1 MAQLINKD
9 AGIETIQPVL
19 NLLEKFKRRLFR
31 EVALL
36 LGKGDGDFQF
46 FRQCKVN
53 WKDRAY
59 FGPFCLSCGLGPHRH
74 RVECR
79 SSFVHGCITQAHSP
93 CVNLTATAFR
103 PSWYCTATTVASAV
117 APARA
122 SRCTRTWSSNS
133 SGSFEIK
140 IACCAPPNSKIV
152 ASRSLAPPPRS
163 EVTCTGTRTGAEPG
177 KKRASCPAQSTS
189 GSMTATSVE
198 RFTQPLAYR
207 RHSSQGS
214 RACTHVPPR
223 NTVSRR

>member
-1 MAQLINKD
+1 MTQLVNEHARIKS
-9 AGIETIQPVL
+9 IEPVL
-19 NLLEKFKRRLFR
+19 DLLEKFERRFLW
-31 EVALL
+31 EVAFILWN
-36 LGKGDGDFQF
+36 GNGDFQLLCQ
-46 FRQCKVN
+46 RDI
-53 WKDRAY
+53 DREDRTKL
-59 FGPFCLSCGLGPHRH
+59 FPLFLPSGFWPCWSW
-74 RVECR
+74 VECG
-79 SSFVHGCITQAHSP
+79 SGFVHGCITQSHNP

-122 SRCTRTWSSNS
+122 SRCPRTWSSNS